1 MSATRL
7 SALDASFL
15 AAETPTAHMH
25 VGWAAVFDPPESGR
39 RPTFRE
45 LRSHI
50 ASRLGRAPRYRQ
62 RLAFV
67 PLGVHDPVWVDDD
80 RFDLERHVMR
90 ARSTDLDTIVADAM
104 SSPLERSRPLWECW
118 VAPRL
123 DDGRIG
129 VVGKVHHCMVDGLA
143 AVELAALLLDPTA
156 ETPPAEAHEWT
167 PEPAPGALSLGIRGV
182 ADRAREELSLLG
194 VPFRVLSSRRRLAD
208 AANDARRAATSVVNS
223 VSPAARPTRSLNADI
238 SPLRHLARI
247 GRPIDDLVR
256 IKSYFGATLND
267 VVLAVSS
274 GGVRRFLEER
284 GERPPALKA
293 MVPVAV
299 RSAGEA
305 SELGNRISFMF
316 MKLPTDQADPVMR
329 LDTIN
334 EETTERKRTGE
345 AHGADAL
352 LKAMSYTPHVIQHA
366 LTALVASPRTF
377 NLVVSNIPGPR
388 APMWMCGCRL
398 RESYPVVPL
407 ADRHS
412 LAIGVTSI
420 GDGIYFGLYAD
431 RKTLPDADELAEC
444 VNEAIDELLVLCPA
458 EGAVAH
464 DGQPRHRRARE
475 RGDPVRSRQASAAA
489 RR

>member
-25 VGWAAVFDPPESGR
+25 VGWAAVFDPPEDGP
-39 RPTFRE
+39 RPSFQE

-50 ASRLGRAPRYRQ
+50 AERLVRAPRYRQ
-62 RLAFV
+62 RLALV
-67 PLGVHDPVWVDDD
+67 PFGIHDPVWVDDD
-80 RFDLERHVMR
+80 RFDVERHVMR
-90 ARSTDLDTIVADAM
+90 ARSNDLDTVLADAM

-143 AVELAALLLDPTA
+143 AVELAALLLDPTPDPPEA
-156 ETPPAEAHEWT
+156 EPSEWK
-167 PEPAPGALSLGIRGV
+167 PAPAPSALARGIRGF
-182 ADRAREELSLLG
+182 ADRAREELSLLRM
-194 VPFRVLSSRRRLAD
+194 PARLLTSPARLAT
-208 AANDARRAATSVVNS
+208 AALDIRRAGRSLVNS
-223 VSPAARPTRSLNADI
+223 LSPPAHPTRSLNPDI
-238 SPLRHLARI
+238 SPLRHIARV
-247 GRPIDDLVR
+247 GRPIDDLIR

-274 GGVRRFLEER
+274 GAVRRFIKAH
-284 GERPPALKA
+284 GEPALALKA
-293 MVPVAV
+293 MVPVAL
-299 RSAGEA
+299 RTGDDAGA
-305 SELGNRISFMF
+305 LGNRISFLF
-316 MKLPTDQADPVMR
+316 MELPTDQDDPVTR

-334 EETTERKRTGE
+334 EVTVERKRTRE
-345 AHGADAL
+345 AQGADAL
-352 LKAMSYTPHVIQHA
+352 LNAMSYTPHVVQRA

-388 APMWMCGCRL
+388 EPMWMRGCML
-398 RESYPVVPL
+398 REAYPVVPL

-420 GDGIYFGLYAD
+420 GDGIFFGLYAD
-431 RKTLPDADELAEC
+431 RKTLPDVDVLARY
-444 VNEAIDELLVLCPA
+444 VDDAIDELLVLCPA
-458 EGAVAH
+458 EKA
-464 DGQPRHRRARE
+464 E
-475 RGDPVRSRQASAAA
+475 EEAA
-489 RR
+489 RGNGHRVLSGSVS